1 MSNTPF
7 LFIGMSFIVSISYL
21 LLYLSGFLLSY
32 LLGYPFVETLYPRL
46 HQCFFLGAS
55 CCSPNFCFN
64 TLR

>member
-7 LFIGMSFIVSISYL
+7 
-21 LLYLSGFLLSY
+21 Y
-32 LLGYPFVETLYPRL
+32 LLGYLYCIYYDIFWRNIFFICYLRL

-55 CCSPNFCFN
+55 CCSPNFCFS

>member
-7 LFIGMSFIVSISYL
+7 LFIGISFIVS
-21 LLYLSGFLLSY
+21 SGYLLSY
-32 LLGYPFVETLYPRL
+32 LLGYPFGETLYLRL

-55 CCSPNFCFN
+55 CCSPNFCFS

>member
-7 LFIGMSFIVSISYL
+7 LFIGISFIVSIMKSFGEAFYR
-21 LLYLSGFLLSY
+21 
-32 LLGYPFVETLYPRL
+32 RL

-55 CCSPNFCFN
+55 CCSPNFCFS